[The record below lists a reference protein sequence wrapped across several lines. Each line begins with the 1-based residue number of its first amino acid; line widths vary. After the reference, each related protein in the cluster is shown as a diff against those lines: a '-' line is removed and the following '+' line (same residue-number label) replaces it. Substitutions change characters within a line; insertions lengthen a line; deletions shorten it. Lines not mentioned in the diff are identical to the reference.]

1 MGFHLPTCLLQSVL
15 NGQSAEIFQLQCQ
28 LSFMMLEGEDAKGR
42 GWPLQHQ
49 RQSLASYD
57 QRSREP
63 CLYCCGFFELFFFP
77 VCVIS
82 AFLVPGS
89 LFMPNGNL
97 KSWNASPQWCH
108 FGRGMWEILHLG
120 CLSLFFTSS
129 YLSCGYEGKKK
140 KKQQHTRFE
149 RSGKQE
155 SWVIGPK
162 LTLMVRLQEMGH
174 LWGQEKHGAMLRALR
189 GVLQLVAAVLC
200 IKSSWRGL

>member
-1 MGFHLPTCLLQSVL
+1 MGRVQKSSSF
-15 NGQSAEIFQLQCQ
+15 SASCPSWCWRERMPKAEADHC
-28 LSFMMLEGEDAKGR
+28 STKGR
-42 GWPLQHQ
+42 AWPPTT
-49 RQSLASYD
+49 RGPGSPAFIVV
-57 QRSREP
+57 
-63 CLYCCGFFELFFFP
+63 GFLSCFFFP

-82 AFLVPGS
+82 VFLVPGS

-140 KKQQHTRFE
+140 KQQHTRFE

-189 GVLQLVAAVLC
+189 GALQLVAAVLC